1 MAAWDL
7 ECHTSNRQEQM
18 RFRSVPFP
26 TQVLPFRI
34 ETSCWVVE
42 DGLAISTL
50 ALSALRGRVPRD
62 GRSIPKASQRLV
74 ARRTEGEMEES

>member
-26 TQVLPFRI
+26 TQVLP
-34 ETSCWVVE
+34 
-42 DGLAISTL
+42 
-50 ALSALRGRVPRD
+50 LRKQAAELLWMVW
-62 GRSIPKASQRLV
+62 L
-74 ARRTEGEMEES
+74 